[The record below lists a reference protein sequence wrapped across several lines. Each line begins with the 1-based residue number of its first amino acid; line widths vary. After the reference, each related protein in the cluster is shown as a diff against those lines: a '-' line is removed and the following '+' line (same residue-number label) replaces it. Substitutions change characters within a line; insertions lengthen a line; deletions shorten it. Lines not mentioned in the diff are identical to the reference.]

1 MVNQG
6 EPHIVIGTLIS
17 GGGVGTGKNLTE
29 VRRDING
36 NICCTCSSYTGSG
49 TGAEKYD
56 PGEKKPENLFSVAVT
71 AQVAEDTAA
80 VPPLKED
87 HTKIKRAGKSVNKKS
102 NFCI

>member
-1 MVNQG
+1 MMPLSMVNQG

-17 GGGVGTGKNLTE
+17 GGGCGNRKNLTE

-56 PGEKKPENLFSVAVT
+56 PAKKPENLFSAAVT
-71 AQVAEDTAA
+71 AQAAEDIAA
-80 VPPLKED
+80 VQ
-87 HTKIKRAGKSVNKKS
+87 R
-102 NFCI
+102 